1 MIMAATAV
9 AEVAAAVAEVA
20 AAAATATA
28 TEAKALFVVAD
39 GDCGDCG
46 GGALEPCRGMKV

>member
-9 AEVAAAVAEVA
+9 AEVAAAAE
-20 AAAATATA
+20 TATA
-28 TEAKALFVVAD
+28 TEAKVLFVVAEGVGRGMD
-39 GDCGDCG
+39 GGSG